1 MKTDVII
8 IRIIAKDEV
17 STIFPVLPGSPRHKK
32 KYWQEILRLSLS
44 WLIIFTVNLLL
55 RLTERLKFSNG

>member
-17 STIFPVLPGSPRHKK
+17 STIFPVLPGSSRHKK
-32 KYWQEILRLSLS
+32 EVLTRDLKT
-44 WLIIFTVNLLL
+44 FTFVANY
-55 RLTERLKFSNG
+55 FYG